1 MAVRGTGMRLWNT
14 TLAVTLALGVSMC
27 GAVLSGCASQK
38 TSTADS
44 SRSTYLSLYNR
55 GEYAEAYKEA
65 SKVAISN
72 TTAGEFEQAALI
84 AGESAHALKRYEDA
98 QRWLIQVKDS
108 PSRQVS
114 GHAMATLGLID
125 QQYGCEASAAELL
138 SRGAAKL
145 GSDDAARAYLFAG
158 DSYSRLGQ
166 KDSATEVWEKA
177 RLLVKYDSNLRTTI
191 GARLAGGQ
199 VPSGTSGAVTT
210 VTGSGTGAGKK
221 TTTGSGGWTLQAGA
235 FSTLSRAVDR
245 SKQLAS
251 VASKAGLPAPRAVM
265 TRDKTGKVVYAVRIG
280 NYPSKQAADAVKG
293 RLGVETYVTEA
304 TGE

>member
-1 MAVRGTGMRLWNT
+1 MAVRGTGMRKWIS
-14 TLAVTLALGVSMC
+14 ALGVTLVLGIG
-27 GAVLSGCASQK
+27 GALVLGGCASQK
-38 TSTADS
+38 TTTADPG
-44 SRSTYLSLYNR
+44 RSTYLSLYNR

-98 QRWLIQVKDS
+98 QRWLNQVKDS

-125 QQYGCEASAAELL
+125 QQYGREASAAELL
-138 SRGAAKL
+138 SGAAGKL
-145 GSDDAARAYLFAG
+145 GSDDAARAFLFAG
-158 DSYSRLGQ
+158 DSYARLGQ
-166 KDSATEVWEKA
+166 KDNATEVWEKA

-199 VPSGTSGAVTT
+199 VPNGTGGAVTT
-210 VTGSGTGAGKK
+210 VTGSGAGVIKVPNG
-221 TTTGSGGWTLQAGA
+221 GSGNWTLQVGA

-245 SKQLAS
+245 SKQISAA
-251 VASKAGLPAPRAVM
+251 ASKAGLAAPRAVM
-265 TRDKTGKVVYAVRIG
+265 TRDKAGKVIYAVRIG
-280 NYPSKQAADAVKG
+280 KYPSKQAAEAVKG
-293 RLGVETYVTEA
+293 RIAVETFVTEA

>member
-1 MAVRGTGMRLWNT
+1 MAVRGIGIWMWKSILVVLFALSM
-14 TLAVTLALGVSMC
+14 TLG
-27 GAVLSGCASQK
+27 GCASQK
-38 TSTADS
+38 TTARPET
-44 SRSTYLSLYNR
+44 SRNLYLTLYKR

-65 SKVAISN
+65 SKIAISN

-98 QRWLIQVKDS
+98 QRWLNQVKDS

-114 GHAMATLGLID
+114 GHALATLGLID
-125 QQYGCEASAAELL
+125 QEYGREASAAELL
-138 SRGAAKL
+138 SRGGAKL

-158 DSYSRLGQ
+158 DSYARLGQ
-166 KDSATEVWEKA
+166 KESATEVWEKA

-199 VPSGTSGAVTT
+199 VPNGTSGAVTT
-210 VTGSGTGAGKK
+210 VTGSGTGTGRKPAAGA
-221 TTTGSGGWTLQAGA
+221 GGWTLQAGA

-245 SKQLAS
+245 SKQLAP
-251 VASKAGLPAPRAVM
+251 VTAKAGLAAPRAVM
-265 TRDKTGKVVYAVRIG
+265 IRDKAGKVMYAVRIG
-280 NYPSKQAADAVKG
+280 NYPSKQAADAAKG
-293 RLGVETYVTEA
+293 RIPVETYVTEA